1 MNSPPYFGSPE
12 NKALWDKLYP
22 YLEQEHS
29 CVVCNSTR
37 FETWARLLYL
47 EAKQCLECGMISV
60 NPHFSEKGLTEFY
73 ADYFAHRQEDI
84 LKKQDREITYE
95 IDRDWVELFVEG
107 GKVLDVGCS
116 GGFFLSKFSKERWD
130 RQGVEIS
137 PDAADFAEKNF
148 GVKVHVG
155 NLLDLEFEEKFDLVM
170 LRGTIEHFHDPV
182 RILEKC
188 CQLLTPGG
196 SLFITATPAGDSFA
210 FEVYREKWGLFT
222 PLEHIHFFSV
232 ETLSRILTTF
242 GMQLF
247 SHHYQYEETPYANS
261 PKDFSKIQEDI
272 YLIRQGR
279 GDEIVNSVP
288 FPGSIITAVWR
299 KSE

>member
-1 MNSPPYFGSPE
+1 MESSNYFGSPK
-12 NKALWDKLYP
+12 NKALWEKHHP
-22 YLEQEHS
+22 YLEQVHP

-37 FETWARLLYL
+37 FETWAKLLYL
-47 EAKQCLECGMISV
+47 EAKSCLECGMISI

-73 ADYFAHRQEDI
+73 ADYFSHRQEDV

-95 IDRDWVELFVEG
+95 IDRNWVELFVDG
-107 GKVLDVGCS
+107 GKVLDVGSS
-116 GGFFLSKFSKERWD
+116 GGFFLSKFSKEKWD

-148 GVKVHVG
+148 GIQVHVG
-155 NLLDLEFEEKFDLVM
+155 SLLDLDFKEKFDLVM

-188 CQLLTPGG
+188 CQLLRPGG

-210 FEVYREKWGLFT
+210 FQVYREKWGLFT

-232 ETLSRILTTF
+232 KTLSRLLKNF
-242 GMQLF
+242 GMRLF
-247 SHHYQYEETPYANS
+247 CHHYQYEETPYANPS
-261 PKDFSKIQEDI
+261 KDFKKIKDDI

-279 GDEIVNSVP
+279 ADEIMGSVP
-288 FPGSIITAVWR
+288 FPGSIVTALWQ
-299 KSE
+299 KS